1 MGKDPPDK
9 YTTKKICLDKI
20 IKNSDSLR
28 KLLEFVYRTS
38 ELRTHIGHFLKLYI
52 LDKYHKNQQIPTI
65 TRGIIAACCKTLING
80 SNKGPKIKGS
90 TESILL
96 SFNKFYENVYNK
108 LNYSKINGINMS
120 GIIDNIEIDVL
131 KNIENNIKL
140 NFFKYMKRF
149 INASFKITNNE
160 ILSKFSGKEK
170 INMKKQLSEQ
180 LYKIYNDLLNHT
192 KESDI
197 QYHEWIDAYQS
208 KILPKKSKHSYQIDI
223 NNDPQKYIPYMIY
236 MNIKLEKKQSK
247 LFQVFPLKSS
257 SIACYVPFDTKT
269 LIEIFIKKDK
279 NKYFKNIRDIKKDVW
294 NIIFNMDHNIFKME
308 GYTFDYRI
316 STDGYAVSLQ
326 FINNKYIEKENKK
339 KNAKLAGLKKAKKEN
354 KTKTIKEI
362 ELNKKIK
369 QENKKQQNI
378 QKAIE
383 YKNKTDKPKKAI
395 EFPYIDELTDVQI
408 ENMNV
413 TKKVFVDPG
422 KKNLLTMMDDYG
434 NKLVYSNKERLYKTK
449 RLKYMKKIQSYKK
462 KRYID
467 KFEHI
472 LSNYSSKTCNYEKFK
487 EYIYYKNN
495 INKILIKEY
504 KKNIFRQYR
513 WYSYINTNRSEKEL
527 ITKIKEK
534 FGKHLTIIIGDWSI
548 GKQMR
553 NFISTPMIGLKRKLK
568 EYFDVYQI
576 DEYKTSC
583 INYKTETACEN
594 LYLPDKK
601 GILRKLHSV
610 LTFKMENKRIGCIN
624 RDFNAVNNMRK
635 IADYWFNNHSRPV
648 IFKRAS
654 KKKVTTLP
662 KKVSNVTKSAQS
674 DQLMPIN
681 QQLPVKKCKTKI
693 HIKNTQDK
701 KSQHPNKISKNNQS
715 KKYNKNTIR
724 VNKIYT

>member
-80 SNKGPKIKGS
+80 SNKG
-90 TESILL
+90 
-96 SFNKFYENVYNK
+96 
-108 LNYSKINGINMS
+108 SKINGINMS

-208 KILPKKSKHSYQIDI
+208 KILPKKCKHSYQIDI

-354 KTKTIKEI
+354 KTKTIEEI

-369 QENKKQQNI
+369 QESKKQQNI
-378 QKAIE
+378 
-383 YKNKTDKPKKAI
+383 
-395 EFPYIDELTDVQI
+395 
-408 ENMNV
+408 
-413 TKKVFVDPG
+413 
-422 KKNLLTMMDDYG
+422 
-434 NKLVYSNKERLYKTK
+434 
-449 RLKYMKKIQSYKK
+449 KK
-462 KRYID
+462 KQ
-467 KFEHI
+467 
-472 LSNYSSKTCNYEKFK
+472 
-487 EYIYYKNN
+487 
-495 INKILIKEY
+495 INL
-504 KKNIFRQYR
+504 KKQ
-513 WYSYINTNRSEKEL
+513 
-527 ITKIKEK
+527 
-534 FGKHLTIIIGDWSI
+534 
-548 GKQMR
+548 
-553 NFISTPMIGLKRKLK
+553 
-568 EYFDVYQI
+568 
-576 DEYKTSC
+576 
-583 INYKTETACEN
+583 
-594 LYLPDKK
+594 
-601 GILRKLHSV
+601 
-610 LTFKMENKRIGCIN
+610 
-624 RDFNAVNNMRK
+624 
-635 IADYWFNNHSRPV
+635 
-648 IFKRAS
+648 
-654 KKKVTTLP
+654 
-662 KKVSNVTKSAQS
+662 
-674 DQLMPIN
+674 
-681 QQLPVKKCKTKI
+681 
-693 HIKNTQDK
+693 
-701 KSQHPNKISKNNQS
+701 
-715 KKYNKNTIR
+715 
-724 VNKIYT
+724 